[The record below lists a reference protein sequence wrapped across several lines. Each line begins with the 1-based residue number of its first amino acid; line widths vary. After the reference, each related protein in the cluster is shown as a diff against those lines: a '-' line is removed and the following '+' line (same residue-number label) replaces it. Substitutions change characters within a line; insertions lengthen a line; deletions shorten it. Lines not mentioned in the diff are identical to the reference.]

1 MLAGSARVFAWLA
14 FVSFGAHND
23 GYSSPSDNLGA
34 CRRRHLIV
42 ITKFGLSPPWAV
54 AGASLSRISVFEHI

>member
-1 MLAGSARVFAWLA
+1 MLVGAARVFAWLA

-23 GYSSPSDNLGA
+23 GYSSLGDNLGA

-42 ITKFGLSPPWAV
+42 ITKFGLSPSWGV
-54 AGASLSRISVFEHI
+54 ARASPSHISVFEHI